1 MTGCCCSCYFPLA
14 PPDLLV
20 TNTNCE
26 CSYCP
31 ICCDVCI
38 SVHRSPY
45 QLNLQLAADLT
56 TTMYGAYGPD
66 QPYPFYQQQYRSQP
80 QLRQAQPRTLQ
91 KKPSAWM
98 STPEVNVAQVNPAWT
113 QEQSWQ
119 PSNQMVA
126 SQTGI
131 LKECWSSKNVVPTS
145 ISCDNVA
152 ERLHKVLCRADVGD
166 DNENN
171 LEALTRELSL
181 DDTQPTSTTRGITSK
196 QGKQTEDRSKGLFS
210 AQKAWMYANSRLPPY
225 IPPFKAYLETWQLF
239 LRAANASVAAYNGP
253 GSGERKDYVQADS
266 RQGTK
271 AMVLKSIT
279 MDDKKLI
286 VIAIRGSQW
295 NCRDWAVNFD
305 SEPSPPDGF
314 LDDSGNACHAGFLQ
328 VARSMVVPVA
338 NRLRELLE
346 QAPNRLEGT
355 SLLFTGHSAG
365 GAVASLL
372 YMHMFSK
379 KSSNPLS
386 VFDGIFKRIHCVTF
400 GVPPISLLPLQ
411 KPNNQRYKKNLF
423 ISFVNEGDP
432 IVRADRRYMK
442 SLVRLYA
449 TSAPKK
455 SVTPGLR
462 QKMSRQ
468 VLKGQTAPSK
478 AKAHAPIWEIPD
490 ATLSNAGRIVVLR
503 ETPGKSDKVEA
514 VSSSDGELRG
524 LVFGDPMMHHMD
536 VYQRRINA
544 IGIDIFSGDAMR

>member
-1 MTGCCCSCYFPLA
+1 MA
-14 PPDLLV
+14 
-20 TNTNCE
+20 
-26 CSYCP
+26 
-31 ICCDVCI
+31 
-38 SVHRSPY
+38 
-45 QLNLQLAADLT
+45 
-56 TTMYGAYGPD
+56 
-66 QPYPFYQQQYRSQP
+66 
-80 QLRQAQPRTLQ
+80 
-91 KKPSAWM
+91 
-98 STPEVNVAQVNPAWT
+98 
-113 QEQSWQ
+113 
-119 PSNQMVA
+119 
-126 SQTGI
+126 
-131 LKECWSSKNVVPTS
+131 PTS
-145 ISCDNVA
+145 VSYDDVA
-152 ERLHKVLCRADVGD
+152 EKLHEVLRRADIGD

-171 LEALTRELSL
+171 VEALSRELSL
-181 DDTQPTSTTRGITSK
+181 EDTQPTSTTRGLSSK
-196 QGKQTEDRSKGLFS
+196 SSKHTEDRSKGLFS

-253 GSGERKDYVQADS
+253 VSGERKDYVQADS

-314 LDDSGNACHAGFLQ
+314 LDDSGNACHTGFLQ

-379 KSSNPLS
+379 KSNNPLS

-400 GVPPISLLPLQ
+400 GVPPVSLLPLQ
-411 KPNNQRYKKNLF
+411 KPNEHKYKKNLF

-432 IVRADRRYMK
+432 IVRADKSYLK
-442 SLVRLYA
+442 SLVRLFA
-449 TSAPKK
+449 ASAPKN
-455 SVTPGLR
+455 SATPGLR
-462 QKMSRQ
+462 QKVSRQ
-468 VLKGQTAPSK
+468 VLRAHNTSSK
-478 AKAHAPIWEIPD
+478 AKAHAPIWEVPD

-503 ETPGKSDKVEA
+503 EVPGKSSKVEA
-514 VSSSDGELRG
+514 VSCSDGELRG
-524 LVFGDPMMHHMD
+524 LVFGDPVMHHMD
-536 VYQRRINA
+536 VYQRRVSA

>member
-1 MTGCCCSCYFPLA
+1 MTA
-14 PPDLLV
+14 
-20 TNTNCE
+20 
-26 CSYCP
+26 
-31 ICCDVCI
+31 
-38 SVHRSPY
+38 
-45 QLNLQLAADLT
+45 
-56 TTMYGAYGPD
+56 TMSGGYGPN
-66 QPYPFYQQQYRSQP
+66 QPYPFYQQPYSSQP
-80 QLRQAQPRTLQ
+80 QLRQAPPKTLR
-91 KKPSAWM
+91 KKASAWM
-98 STPEVNVAQVNPAWT
+98 STPEVNVTPINPAYM
-113 QEQSWQ
+113 QEQSGQ
-119 PSNQMVA
+119 PPNELVA
-126 SQTGI
+126 SQSGI
-131 LKECWSSKNVVPTS
+131 LKERWSSRNLVPTS
-145 ISCDNVA
+145 TACDHVA
-152 ERLHKVLCRADVGD
+152 KRLHEVLGRADVGD
-166 DNENN
+166 DKENN

-181 DDTQPTSTTRGITSK
+181 IDAQPTSTTRDISSK
-196 QGKQTEDRSKGLFS
+196 NSKPTEDRSKGLFS

-253 GSGERKDYVQADS
+253 SSGERKDYVQADS
-266 RQGTK
+266 RHGTK

-379 KSSNPLS
+379 KSNNPLS

-411 KPNNQRYKKNLF
+411 QPNQHRYKNNLF

-432 IVRADRRYMK
+432 IARADKAYLK
-442 SLVRLYA
+442 SIVRLFA
-449 TSAPKK
+449 TPAPKK
-455 SVTPGLR
+455 PIAPGLR

-468 VLKGQTAPSK
+468 VLKGHNTPSK
-478 AKAHAPIWEIPD
+478 SKAQASIWEVPD
-490 ATLSNAGRIVVLR
+490 AMLSNAGRIVVLR
-503 ETPGKSDKVEA
+503 EIPGKYDKVEA
-514 VSSSDGELRG
+514 VSCSDGELRG
-524 LVFGDPMMHHMD
+524 LVFGDPVMHHMD
-536 VYQRRINA
+536 VYQRRISA